1 MKATGVFNIVV
12 HEEGKGR
19 DSLRSKKSLREL
31 VSEKESRGSMKR
43 QRTKKDGLGKSS
55 SPPGIEK
62 RKMSFRFNF
71 WSRENKEKNESS
83 KKIDAKKAAEE
94 DAKKSK
100 LKSEIR
106 ESKNLLIKE
115 SREQTAA
122 EDQRGDPQDV
132 RTLLQQVERL

>member
-1 MKATGVFNIVV
+1 MKATGIFNIVV

-43 QRTKKDGLGKSS
+43 QRTKGKGMGKSA
-55 SPPGIEK
+55 SPPGK
-62 RKMSFRFNF
+62 DKAKKSFRFNF
-71 WSRENKEKNESS
+71 WSRENKEKHESS

-106 ESKNLLIKE
+106 ESKFLL
-115 SREQTAA
+115 A
-122 EDQRGDPQDV
+122 
-132 RTLLQQVERL
+132 

>member
-1 MKATGVFNIVV
+1 MKATGIFNIVV

-31 VSEKESRGSMKR
+31 VSEKEFRGSMKR
-43 QRTKKDGLGKSS
+43 QRTMGEGMGKSA
-55 SPPGIEK
+55 SPPGKDKSK
-62 RKMSFRFNF
+62 RSFRFNF
-71 WSRENKEKNESS
+71 WSRENKEKNETS

-106 ESKNLLIKE
+106 ESKFFL
-115 SREQTAA
+115 A
-122 EDQRGDPQDV
+122 
-132 RTLLQQVERL
+132 

>member
-1 MKATGVFNIVV
+1 MKATGIFNIVV

-19 DSLRSKKSLREL
+19 DSFRSKKSLREL
-31 VSEKESRGSMKR
+31 VSEKESRVSMKR

-55 SPPGIEK
+55 SPPGVNK
-62 RKMSFRFNF
+62 AKKSFRFNF
-71 WSRENKEKNESS
+71 WSRENKEKHESS

-106 ESKNLLIKE
+106 ESKYLL
-115 SREQTAA
+115 A
-122 EDQRGDPQDV
+122 
-132 RTLLQQVERL
+132 